1 MCHRYDMI
9 SFTTTQ
15 RNFESPRSPI
25 QNRRSSRKLDTS
37 LDYSRGSR
45 MEFRDCQ
52 AWKSGLRKSAILI
65 YLIIICSPFSLHCSH
80 FPKSPQRD
88 HTVFLFLPECFYR
101 RISIFKEFLERSCVS
116 FLFFFF
122 FFSFSW
128 KRDHAI
134 LLLAFLHGRCDPR
147 REPLT
152 SPPPPRHRR

>member
-1 MCHRYDMI
+1 MCHRYGMI

-116 FLFFFF
+116 FLFSSSSSSSSPSLGREITRSC
-122 FFSFSW
+122 FSRFCMDAATLVAN
-128 KRDHAI
+128 R
-134 LLLAFLHGRCDPR
+134 
-147 REPLT
+147 
-152 SPPPPRHRR
+152 